1 MGEWI
6 LKQKGNDGLTIQPE
20 MKKAPVPRRQS
31 IYLVRATGLEPA
43 RSYPLDPKSYISF
56 SLIQKTKECSIGIGR
71 KRADLFPAQSTKK
84 NASNMRTLAFADGLR
99 TKADN
104 YGRPCFRASQSM
116 VFHQSEPPSFLRAL

>member
-1 MGEWI
+1 
-6 LKQKGNDGLTIQPE
+6 

-56 SLIQKTKECSIGIGR
+56 SLIQKNKEYMIGTGR
-71 KRADLFPAQSTKK
+71 KRVDLFPAQSTKK
-84 NASNMRTLAFADGLR
+84 NVNNMCTLAFADELR

-104 YGRPCFRASQSM
+104 YGKLCFRAFQSM
-116 VFHQSEPPSFLRAL
+116 VFHHSEPPSFLRAL